1 MIKIDHV
8 AGSIQNTVDC
18 EYYTRHL
25 LRVEYPR
32 NHQLK
37 RAIYPIRHSKELWRA
52 KVAIG
57 NLKSEKENKMGR
69 KSPFPRNQEWSS
81 ANAKTLRS
89 WFLLVGR
96 GERGR
101 SSVNKFAGKRSDHAL
116 HRKARSPIGTNQA
129 FVYLSRKVSWVE
141 LISSCHVVHHCS
153 FDISNWFNE
162 GEVSSFTV
170 CGPFDGCHSTT

>member
-1 MIKIDHV
+1 
-8 AGSIQNTVDC
+8 
-18 EYYTRHL
+18 
-25 LRVEYPR
+25 
-32 NHQLK
+32 
-37 RAIYPIRHSKELWRA
+37 
-52 KVAIG
+52 
-57 NLKSEKENKMGR
+57 MGR
-69 KSPFPRNQEWSS
+69 KSPFPRNQEWNS

-116 HRKARSPIGTNQA
+116 HRKAMSPIGTDQA

-141 LISSCHVVHHCS
+141 LISSHHVVHHCS

-170 CGPFDGCHSTT
+170 CGPFDGCHRQHNLKVIDSALSEWRTQLWSAILNEPFWFSQ